1 VVYTPMKVFDHTKV
15 VIQYLNV
22 GESIVMNKIK
32 IKIVVKNQFVF
43 NVRYGLVDVVLV
55 MLCLF
60 LHR

>member
-1 VVYTPMKVFDHTKV
+1 
-15 VIQYLNV
+15 
-22 GESIVMNKIK
+22 MNKIK